1 VRYNLPKSAQ
11 KDNAFSLNTSV
22 TNMVP
27 GICNELY
34 LDVNMTYN
42 LMDESSNMAVLEV
55 ELLSGYEPEKSTLD
69 ELQHKRNLRKIS
81 LNFVFVILNFVFFS
95 KISRGGT
102 LTKGRSICTLTLSKR
117 APWFDSVL

>member
-1 VRYNLPKSAQ
+1 VRYNLPKAHQ
-11 KDNAFSLNTSV
+11 KENAFSLNTSV

-69 ELQHKRNLRKIS
+69 ELQQKRNL
-81 LNFVFVILNFVFFS
+81 S
-95 KISRGGT
+95 KIF
-102 LTKGRSICTLTLSKR
+102 LTLVS
-117 APWFDSVL
+117 FHLN